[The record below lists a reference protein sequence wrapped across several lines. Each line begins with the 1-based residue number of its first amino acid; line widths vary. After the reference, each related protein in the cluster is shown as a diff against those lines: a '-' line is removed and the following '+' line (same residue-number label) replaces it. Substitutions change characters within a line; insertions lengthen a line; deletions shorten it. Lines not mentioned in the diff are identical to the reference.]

1 MSDINGELILD
12 LASVGHK
19 TTFVA
24 GQAPAAVVMRSADP
38 TIFPP
43 YALPADFAAQ
53 FPTPLDTTE
62 IIAMCEETTI
72 LRFIPEEGTG
82 LKTVLWRELN
92 ELAFTSG
99 SASISFADGT
109 CPEEFHH
116 DGDNTSVDLMNIG
129 IKKTLGLSDIMH
141 SIASIGAG
149 YGINALLGPYP
160 SGAGLPGANDVAT
173 MTMANI
179 ANLKEK
185 EMQLGEILVLN
196 GWDNLLV
203 NGDHTVNALEFD
215 GIVKLLSTGS
225 CQQTSTGTFDALAYN
240 RFLGENCVKPQVI
253 VGHPAAIQE
262 MMGAF
267 LTLGWAGGLGQGPMQ
282 VITYPN
288 GDRITP
294 GINFDSWVNTGVG
307 RIQVVGDTNFPRT
320 DNLDG
325 TYTANLY
332 GLRMTHNGVK
342 LVYRATQIPL
352 AFKDLTPGCTTI
364 AFEMWA
370 KTALVIKHKCAH
382 SNYRAIFSGNIKTCC
397 PVIL

>member
-1 MSDINGELILD
+1 MSDLQGELILD
-12 LASVGHK
+12 LASAGHK
-19 TTFVA
+19 DTFVA

-38 TIFPP
+38 NIFPP
-43 YALPADFAAQ
+43 YALPIDFAAQ

-62 IIAMCEETTI
+62 IIAMCEETT
-72 LRFIPEEGTG
+72 LLKFIPEEGTG

-99 SASISFADGT
+99 SVSISFADGT
-109 CPEEFHH
+109 CPEEFRH
-116 DGDNTSVDLMNIG
+116 DGDNSYIDLKNIG

-141 SIASIGAG
+141 SVASIGAG
-149 YGINALLGPYP
+149 YGISALLGPHP
-160 SGAGLPGANDVAT
+160 SGAGMPGGGDVAT
-173 MTMANI
+173 FTMTNI

-203 NGDHTVNALEFD
+203 NGDHTINALEPD
-215 GIVKLLSTGS
+215 GIVKLLATGS
-225 CQQTSTGTFDALAYN
+225 CSATSTGTFDALSYN
-240 RFLGENCVKPQVI
+240 RFLGENCIKPQVI
-253 VGHPAAIQE
+253 MGHPAAIQE
-262 MMGAF
+262 MMSAF
-267 LTLGWAGGLGQGPMQ
+267 FTLGWAGTGNGSIQ

-288 GDRITP
+288 GNRITP
-294 GINFDSWVNTGVG
+294 GYNFDSFVNTGVG

-320 DNLDG
+320 DNLNG
-325 TYTANLY
+325 TFTARLY

-370 KTALVIKHKCAH
+370 KTALIIKHKCAH
-382 SNYRAIFSGNIKTCC
+382 SVYSAVFSGNIRTCC